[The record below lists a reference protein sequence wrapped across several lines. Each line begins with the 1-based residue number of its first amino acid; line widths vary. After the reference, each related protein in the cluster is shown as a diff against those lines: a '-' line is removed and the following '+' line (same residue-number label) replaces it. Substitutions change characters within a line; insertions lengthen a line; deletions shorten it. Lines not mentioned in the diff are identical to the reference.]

1 MDLVRSIRSWA
12 ERHPDAVDF
21 ALGVTV
27 GLFILVVSLT
37 QWGAT
42 DTGLSRGVS
51 LGLPF
56 AALTVWAYRRRRRND
71 ERRERASLEQRLLL
85 ARELHDSVAGQVA
98 IVGIQAA
105 AARRVLATR
114 PDEAAIA
121 LERIEQ
127 SSRAAVGDLRRMLTA
142 LRQGAD
148 GAPPAAT
155 PGLRELPALIEG
167 LRRSGLDVDVTNDGS
182 SLAAL
187 PPAVDH
193 AAYRIIQEAL
203 TNALKHGS
211 AKSARVEVAHHGDAL
226 ELRVTNPIRPVPST
240 SATDQ
245 GPAAPRAG
253 LGVTGLRERA
263 GLFGGEVF
271 AGPTTD
277 STWLVDVRLP
287 IQAEGEP

>member
-1 MDLVRSIRSWA
+1 MDLLRSVRPWA
-12 ERHPDAVDF
+12 ERHPDAVDL
-21 ALGVTV
+21 ALGLTAA
-27 GLFILVVSLT
+27 LFILLVSLT

-56 AALTVWAYRRRRRND
+56 GAITVWAYRRRRRND

-114 PDEAAIA
+114 PDEAALA
-121 LERIEQ
+121 LERIER

-142 LRQGAD
+142 LREGTD
-148 GAPPAAT
+148 AASRAVA
-155 PGLRELPALIEG
+155 PGLRDLPALIGE
-167 LRRSGLDVDVTNDGS
+167 LRRSGLEIDVSNDGFP
-182 SLAAL
+182 APAL

-211 AKSARVEVAHHGDAL
+211 AKSARIEVAQRGDAL
-226 ELRVTNPIRPVPST
+226 ELRVTNPIPPAAST
-240 SATDQ
+240 SATDP

-271 AGPTTD
+271 VGPTTGG
-277 STWLVDVRLP
+277 TWLVDVRLP
-287 IQAEGEP
+287 IKAEGES